1 MLNTKAVELKT
12 WIQNH
17 KRECVAGG
25 ALALLLVVGGA
36 GVAVMQHQ
44 AQPGATKNGAEKL
57 VKSTSAEKTLELGK
71 VAQNAVGANGVAD
84 SQATSGASSESNS
97 GGSSESSSGG
107 VDTSSKNSSAGQP
120 PSSTTQKSSSSS
132 SAGAGQTPTN
142 SAITQ
147 AKEKPKAK
155 PKRWVVDKPAWDETV
170 VVEKAW
176 DEPIYERKRFYK
188 TSDGKVFPTVEE
200 CIAYEEKVILETG
213 KTVSNSSIYKKVQ
226 VGTKH
231 HPAQTKVVHHPE
243 QGHWE

>member
-1 MLNTKAVELKT
+1 MLNTRAVELKT

-17 KRECVAGG
+17 KRECVAGA
-25 ALALLLVVGGA
+25 ALALLLVVGGS

-44 AQPGATKNGAEKL
+44 AQPGATKNAAAKL
-57 VKSTSAEKTLELGK
+57 IKATSAEKTLELGK
-71 VAQNAVGANGVAD
+71 VAQNAVGANEVTD
-84 SQATSGASSESNS
+84 TQNTSSTSPESNS

-107 VDTSSKNSSAGQP
+107 VDTSSKNSSAGRL

-142 SAITQ
+142 PATTQ

-155 PKRWVVDKPAWDETV
+155 PKRWVVDKPAYTETV
-170 VVEKAW
+170 VVKEAW
-176 DEPIYERKRFYK
+176 DEPIYKRKRIYK
-188 TSDGKVFPTVEE
+188 TSDGKVFDNVKDLE
-200 CIAYEEKVILETG
+200 AYAEKVALSTG
-213 KTVSNSSIYKKVQ
+213 VLLSDCSWCENVLVKTV
-226 VGTKH
+226 H